1 MNPWVKMIMLFLGLS
16 LSMPAVSQKQMIQQQ
31 LAQSN
36 YQSIHELAQYGCLP
50 CHYGPKGTALQP
62 LIKKM
67 NEAELAAYL
76 TMILTQ
82 TQMPPDKVFREI
94 LTHKLNTL
102 KKQLTITQD
111 DER

>member
-1 MNPWVKMIMLFLGLS
+1 MSPWVKTLMLLLGLNV
-16 LSMPAVSQKQMIQQQ
+16 SMPAVSQKRMIQEQ

-62 LIKKM
+62 LMKKM

-102 KKQLTITQD
+102 KKQLAIAQD
-111 DER
+111 ESR

>member
-1 MNPWVKMIMLFLGLS
+1 MNQWVKMIMLLLGLS
-16 LSMPAVSQKQMIQQQ
+16 VAMPALSQKQMIQQQ
-31 LAQSN
+31 LAHSN
-36 YQSIHELAQYGCLP
+36 YQSIHELAKYGCLP
-50 CHYGPKGTALQP
+50 CHYGPKGTVLQKKK
-62 LIKKM
+62 KKM
-67 NEAELAAYL
+67 NETELAAYL

-102 KKQLTITQD
+102 KKQLAITQS